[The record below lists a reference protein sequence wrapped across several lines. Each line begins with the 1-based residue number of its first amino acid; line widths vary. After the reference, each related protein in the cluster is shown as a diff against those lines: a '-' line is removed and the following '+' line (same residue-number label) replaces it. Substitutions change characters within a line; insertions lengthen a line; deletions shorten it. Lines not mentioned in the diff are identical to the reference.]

1 MQDDEKLRQQIAD
14 IAVRYIKRTQGEL
27 GQLRAALAA
36 IRAGDAGA
44 QKQLERLAHK
54 IHGSG
59 AMFGFDAISDRAH
72 EIERLAG
79 SGQSDSDTL
88 TSIEQALVGLETEV
102 AGVSA
107 QQGGT

>member
-27 GQLRAALAA
+27 GQLRDALAA

-59 AMFGFDAISDRAH
+59 AMFGFDGVSERAY
-72 EIERLAG
+72 EIEQLARQG
-79 SGQSDSDTL
+79 SGEDACERLGAAVDAL
-88 TSIEQALVGLETEV
+88 ADEVRRQAH
-102 AGVSA
+102 ARGV
-107 QQGGT
+107 Q

>member
-27 GQLRAALAA
+27 VQLRDALAA
-36 IRAGDAGA
+36 IRAGDPDA

-59 AMFGFDAISDRAH
+59 AMFGFDAISDCAH
-72 EIERLAG
+72 VIETLAG
-79 SGQSDSDTL
+79 SGQSDSNTL
-88 TSIEQALVGLETEV
+88 AKIEQSLAQLEAEV
-102 AGVSA
+102 ITVSK
-107 QQGGT
+107 QQGSA

>member
-27 GQLRAALAA
+27 SQLREALAA

-59 AMFGFDAISDRAH
+59 AMFGFDAISERAQ
-72 EIERLAG
+72 EIEQLAG
-79 SGQSDSDTL
+79 SGQSDKQTL
-88 TSIEQALVGLETEV
+88 SKIECSLSGLEAEV
-102 AGVSA
+102 AIVGK
-107 QQGGT
+107 QQGDA

>member
-14 IAVRYIKRTQGEL
+14 IAVRYIKRTESEL
-27 GQLRAALAA
+27 GQLRESFLA

-44 QKQLERLAHK
+44 LQQLGRLAHK

-59 AMFGFDAISDRAH
+59 AMFGFDAISERAS

-79 SGQSDSDTL
+79 LGLSDPDTL
-88 TSIEQALVGLETEV
+88 TKIEQSLLGLEAEV
-102 AGVSA
+102 TSQAKR
-107 QQGGT
+107 QGGA

>member
-27 GQLRAALAA
+27 GQLRDALAA
-36 IRAGDAGA
+36 IRAGDAEA

-72 EIERLAG
+72 EIEKLAG
-79 SGQSDSDTL
+79 SGQTDPDTL
-88 TSIEQALVGLETEV
+88 TKIEQSLGQLEAEV
-102 AGVSA
+102 TTVSK
-107 QQGGT
+107 QQGDT